1 MCCGVL
7 IYHICGIF
15 AGILTYQET
24 MAASK
29 TYRYRVLFIVCLS
42 AALGPFM
49 GFSINLALPHIAKDF
64 ALSGVTQNWVVT
76 TFLLS
81 SAIFQ
86 IPFGRLADIW
96 GKRTVF
102 TAGLVVFTLSSL
114 GCCLP
119 FNTGTALLVF
129 RTLQGISSAMI
140 FSTNMA
146 ILTLVFPAKELG
158 RAMGI
163 NAAVTYT
170 ALALGPLFGGF
181 IITHV
186 GWEGVFGLIAALS
199 LIACIGSFFVLKKRW
214 ATAKGEPFDAQ
225 GAVLYGMALC
235 ALIYGFSSLPLWW
248 GYALIAGGAVLMVL
262 FVWYEK
268 GKRFPVFN
276 VSLFFKN
283 RSFSFS
289 STAALLSY
297 VATFPISVFISIYLQ
312 DIRGFNA
319 DYAGLI
325 LVAYPVIQV
334 VLSPVAGRLSDRI
347 PPRYLASFGLVVV
360 ATALLLTAF
369 ITPTTPVWYVFALLL
384 LMGGGFAAFVAPN
397 NKAIMSSVS
406 RQHYSMASAVT
417 GTMRLTGQAFSMGIA
432 TMVFALYLGSRQ
444 ISAEVSAAFM
454 QAMQLAFIILAAVC
468 AVGVYFSLARGKEK
482 ERV

>member
-1 MCCGVL
+1 MV
-7 IYHICGIF
+7 
-15 AGILTYQET
+15 
-24 MAASK
+24 ASK
-29 TYRYRVLFIVCLS
+29 SYKYWILFVVCLS

-64 ALSGVTQNWVVT
+64 DLSGVAQNWVVT

-102 TAGLVVFTLSSL
+102 IAGLVIFTLSSA

-119 FNTGTALLVF
+119 FNTSTTLLIF
-129 RTLQGISSAMI
+129 RTLQGVSSAMI

-170 ALALGPLFGGF
+170 ALALGPLFGGV
-181 IITHV
+181 IITHI
-186 GWEGVFGLIAALS
+186 GWEGVFVLIALLS
-199 LIACIGSFFVLKKRW
+199 LIACIGSFFVLKKKW
-214 ATAKGEPFDAQ
+214 AVAKGEPFDTL
-225 GAVLYGMALC
+225 GAVLYAIALC
-235 ALIYGFSSLPLWW
+235 ALIYGFSSLPQWW
-248 GYALIAGGAVLMVL
+248 GYVLIAGGAIFMIL
-262 FVWYEK
+262 FVRYEK
-268 GKRFPVFN
+268 YRRFPVFN

-289 STAALLSY
+289 SVAALLSY
-297 VATFPISVFISIYLQ
+297 VATFPISIFMSIYLQ
-312 DIRGFNA
+312 DVRGFDA

-325 LVAYPVIQV
+325 LVAYPIIQV
-334 VLSPVAGRLSDRI
+334 VLSPVAGWLSDRMQ
-347 PPRYLASFGLVVV
+347 PRYLASVGLVVV
-360 ATALLLTAF
+360 ALALLLTAF
-369 ITPTTPVWYVFALLL
+369 LTPTSPVWYIFTLLL

-397 NKAIMSSVS
+397 NKAIMSSVD

-417 GTMRLTGQAFSMGIA
+417 GTMRLSGQAFSMGIA
-432 TMVFALYLGSRQ
+432 TMVFALYLGNQ
-444 ISAEVSAAFM
+444 KITPEVSAEFM
-454 QAMQLAFIILAAVC
+454 QAMKLAFLILTVVC
-468 AVGVYFSLARGKEK
+468 VVGVYASMARGKGRRIIRAEGIK
-482 ERV
+482 